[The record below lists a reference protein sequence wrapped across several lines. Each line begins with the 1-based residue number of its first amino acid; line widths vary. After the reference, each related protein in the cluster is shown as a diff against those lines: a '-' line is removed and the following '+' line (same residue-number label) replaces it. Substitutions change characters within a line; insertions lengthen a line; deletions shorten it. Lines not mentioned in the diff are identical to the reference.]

1 MKKFYMILLAL
12 GVAVSSVAQS
22 KLDMRSRTTL
32 RSHKMQQLPSYKSQ
46 LKALNK
52 LGVPENHIT
61 GFVKLGDGATAE
73 QLKAEGMNV
82 FAVRGDIALVSMP
95 VAEVERMAEL
105 PCVKQ
110 LELSRPVAQKMDRV
124 RANMG
129 VDKIH
134 AGAGLPQA
142 YTGKGV
148 IAGIVDNGFDVHHI
162 NFRNEDGSSRVKQL
176 SHIYV
181 NDYSTTGY
189 NRDVYTTET
198 MDKFYTDAYDN
209 YHGSHTLG
217 IMAGGYKGKVNMAE
231 KLNQLIVIAEERD
244 NPYYGVAPETD
255 IVASCGDLNT
265 MFIAMGVEDILNYA
279 YDNNQPAVINLSLG
293 SNIGSHDGLGVMS
306 QYLDLA
312 AEEAIICL
320 AAGNEGDIPI
330 ALNKTFTKS
339 DTTLKTFINPM
350 YDMSSYGYI
359 NFRQGS
365 LDIYSN
371 DETPILAKVI
381 IYNKK
386 RGTVAFSIPISENT
400 GGVPIYYST
409 PEYASA
415 GDYSNAN
422 FTKAFSGYVGIGSE
436 LDPYSGRYHVI
447 VDYFTS
453 DNTEK
458 NADGNYILGIE
469 IVGKEGQRVDCFV
482 DGYYTDFAGYNQP
495 GFTDGSCNG
504 SINDFA
510 CGKNVIAVGAYTT
523 RTEWASLDRKVYN
536 HESKV
541 GEMGQVSLFSSYGTL
556 IDGRNLPQVC
566 APGETVISS
575 SNSYYVVYGGLENK
589 DLQGSFFEED
599 RPNYWHVERGTSMSS
614 PALAG
619 AIALWLEANPNLT
632 VKEAQEIIEKTAVK
646 DASVLGFKGDP
657 VKWGAG
663 KFDAYA
669 GLKEVIRRVT
679 SGIADINAKT
689 DRLIVSTLGEKS
701 FNVFLGGED
710 KMDVTIYN
718 MQGQIV
724 LKENAVGDEITVDAS
739 GLNNG
744 VYILKVNGT
753 HSQKIVV
760 K

>member
-1 MKKFYMILLAL
+1 M
-12 GVAVSSVAQS
+12 
-22 KLDMRSRTTL
+22 
-32 RSHKMQQLPSYKSQ
+32 
-46 LKALNK
+46 
-52 LGVPENHIT
+52 
-61 GFVKLGDGATAE
+61 
-73 QLKAEGMNV
+73 
-82 FAVRGDIALVSMP
+82 
-95 VAEVERMAEL
+95 
-105 PCVKQ
+105 
-110 LELSRPVAQKMDRV
+110 
-124 RANMG
+124 
-129 VDKIH
+129 
-134 AGAGLPQA
+134 
-142 YTGKGV
+142 
-148 IAGIVDNGFDVHHI
+148 
-162 NFRNEDGSSRVKQL
+162 
-176 SHIYV
+176 
-181 NDYSTTGY
+181 
-189 NRDVYTTET
+189 
-198 MDKFYTDAYDN
+198 
-209 YHGSHTLG
+209 
-217 IMAGGYKGKVNMAE
+217 E

-541 GEMGQVSLFSSYGTL
+541 GELGQVSLFSSYGTL
-556 IDGRNLPQVC
+556 IDGRQLPQVC

-679 SGIADINAKT
+679 SGIADINVKT
-689 DRLIVSTLGEKS
+689 DRLVVSTLGEKN
-701 FNVFLGGED
+701 FNVFLGGAEN
-710 KMDVTIYN
+710 MDVAIYN
-718 MQGQIV
+718 MQGQV
-724 LKENAVGDEITVDAS
+724 VMKENAVGDEITVDAS

-744 VYILKVNGT
+744 VYILKVNGI

>member
-32 RSHKMQQLPSYKSQ
+32 RSHKMQQLPSYKLQ

-162 NFRNEDGSSRVKQL
+162 NFRNDDGSSRVKQL

-541 GEMGQVSLFSSYGTL
+541 GELGQVSLFSSYGTL
-556 IDGRNLPQVC
+556 IDGRQLPQVC

-679 SGIADINAKT
+679 SGIADINVKT
-689 DRLIVSTLGEKS
+689 DRLVVSTLGEKN
-701 FNVFLGGED
+701 FNVFLGGEEN
-710 KMDVTIYN
+710 MDVAIYN
-718 MQGQIV
+718 MQGQV
-724 LKENAVGDEITVDAS
+724 VMKENAVRDEITVDAS

-744 VYILKVNGT
+744 VYILKVNGI

>member
-12 GVAVSSVAQS
+12 GVAVSAVSQS

-32 RSHKMQQLPSYKSQ
+32 RSHKMQQLPSYKLQ
-46 LKALNK
+46 MKALSK

-61 GFVKLGDGATAE
+61 GFVKLSDGATAE
-73 QLKAEGMNV
+73 QLEAEGMHV
-82 FAVRGDIALVSMP
+82 FSVRGDIALVSMP
-95 VAEVERMAEL
+95 VTDVERMAQL
-105 PCVKQ
+105 PSVKQ
-110 LELSRPVAQKMDRV
+110 LELSRPVAQKMDKV
-124 RANMG
+124 RESMG

-134 AGAGLPQA
+134 AGEGLPQS

-148 IAGIVDNGFDVHHI
+148 VAGIVDNGFDAHHI
-162 NFRNEDGSSRVKQL
+162 NFRNEDGSSRIKQMT
-176 SHIYV
+176 HIYA

-198 MDKFYTDAYDN
+198 MENFYTDAYDN
-209 YHGSHTLG
+209 YHGSHTMG
-217 IMAGGYKGKVNMAE
+217 IMAGGYRGKINMAE
-231 KLNQLIVIAEERD
+231 KLTQFIVVAEERD
-244 NPYYGVAPETD
+244 NPYYGVAPESD
-255 IVASCGDLNT
+255 IVASCGELNT

-312 AEEAIICL
+312 GEEAVICL
-320 AAGNEGDIPI
+320 SSGNEGNLPI
-330 ALNKTFTKS
+330 ALNKTFAKG
-339 DTTLKTFINPM
+339 DTVLKTFIEPM
-350 YDMSSYGYI
+350 YDMSSYGYY

-365 LDIYSN
+365 LDIFSN
-371 DETPILAKVI
+371 DATPVLAKVI
-381 IYNKK
+381 VYNKK

-409 PEYASA
+409 PGYATD

-422 FTKAFSGYVGIGSE
+422 FTKAFNGYVGIGSE

-447 VDYFTS
+447 VDFFTS

-458 NADGNYILGIE
+458 NADGNYMLGIE
-469 IVGKEGQRVDCFV
+469 VVGKEGQRVDCFV
-482 DGYYTDFAGYNQP
+482 DGYYTDFASYNQP
-495 GFTDGSCNG
+495 GFSDGSCNG

-510 CGKNVIAVGAYTT
+510 CGKNVIAVGSYAT
-523 RTEWASLDRKVYN
+523 RTEWASLDRKVYD
-536 HESKV
+536 HESNV
-541 GEMGQVSLFSSYGTL
+541 GELGQVSLFSSYGTL

-619 AIALWLEANPNLT
+619 GIALWLEANPNLT
-632 VKEAQEIIEKTAVK
+632 VKEVQDIIAKTAMK
-646 DASVLGFKGDP
+646 DAAVMNFDGDP

-669 GLKEVIRRVT
+669 GLKEVIRRAT
-679 SGIADINAKT
+679 SGIKDINAQT
-689 DRLIVSTLGEKS
+689 DRLMVSTLGAKQ

-710 KMDVTIYN
+710 NMDVTIYN
-718 MQGQIV
+718 MQGQVV
-724 LKENAVGDEITVDAS
+724 LKESAAGDEITIDAS
-739 GLNNG
+739 ALIDGVYVLNVNG
-744 VYILKVNGT
+744 V

>member
-134 AGAGLPQA
+134 AGEGLPQA

-162 NFRNEDGSSRVKQL
+162 NFRNDDGSSRVKQL

-541 GEMGQVSLFSSYGTL
+541 GELGQVSLFSSYGTL
-556 IDGRNLPQVC
+556 IDGRQLPQVC

>member
-1 MKKFYMILLAL
+1 MKKFYIVLLAL
-12 GVAVSSVAQS
+12 GVAISAVAQS
-22 KLDMRSRTTL
+22 KLDMRSRTIL
-32 RSHKMQQLPSYKSQ
+32 RSHKMQQLPGYKAQ
-46 LKALNK
+46 MKALNK

-61 GFVKLGDGATAE
+61 GFVKLSDGATAE
-73 QLKAEGMNV
+73 QLEAEGMHV
-82 FAVRGDIALVSMP
+82 FSVRGDIALVSMP
-95 VAEVERMAEL
+95 VTDVERMSQL
-105 PCVKQ
+105 QCVKQ
-110 LELSRPVAQKMDRV
+110 LELSRPVAQKMDKV
-124 RANMG
+124 RASMG

-134 AGAGLPQA
+134 AGEGLPQA

-148 IAGIVDNGFDVHHI
+148 IAGIVDNGFDVNHI
-162 NFRNEDGSSRVKQL
+162 NFRNEDGSSRIKQM

-189 NRDVYTTET
+189 NRDVYTSET
-198 MDKFYTDAYDN
+198 LKDFYTDAYDN

-231 KLNQLIVIAEERD
+231 KLTQFIVVAEERD
-244 NPYYGVAPETD
+244 NPYYGVAPESD

-279 YDNNQPAVINLSLG
+279 YDNDQPAVINLSLG
-293 SNIGSHDGLGVMS
+293 SNIGSHDGKGVMS
-306 QYLDLA
+306 QYLDIVGQ
-312 AEEAIICL
+312 EAIICL
-320 AAGNEGDIPI
+320 SAGNEGDLPI

-339 DTTLKTFINPM
+339 DTVLKTFIEPM
-350 YDMSSYGYI
+350 YDMTSYGYE

-365 LDIYSN
+365 LDIFCD
-371 DETPILAKVI
+371 DETPVLAKVI

-422 FTKAFSGYVGIGSE
+422 FTKAFKGYVGIGSE
-436 LDPYSGRYHVI
+436 IDSYSGRYHVI
-447 VDYFTS
+447 VDYLTI

-458 NADGNYILGIE
+458 NVDGNYMLGIE
-469 IVGKEGQRVDCFV
+469 VVGKEGQRVDCFV
-482 DGYYTDFAGYNQP
+482 DRYYTDFASYNEP
-495 GFTDGSCNG
+495 GFMDGSCNG

-541 GEMGQVSLFSSYGTL
+541 GELGQVSLFSSYGTL
-556 IDGRNLPQVC
+556 IDGRQLPQVC

-589 DLQGSFFEED
+589 DLQGSFFEEE

-632 VKEAQEIIEKTAVK
+632 VKEVQDIIAKTSVK
-646 DASVLGFKGDP
+646 DASVLGFTGDP

-679 SGIADINAKT
+679 SGINDINAQT
-689 DRLIVSTLGEKS
+689 DRLMVSTLGGKS

-710 KMDVTIYN
+710 NMDVVIYN
-718 MQGQIV
+718 MQGQVV
-724 LKENAVGDEITVDAS
+724 LKESSVGDEITVDAS
-739 GLNNG
+739 GLIEG
-744 VYILKVNGT
+744 VYVLKVNGV
-753 HSQKIVV
+753 HSQKVVV

>member
-148 IAGIVDNGFDVHHI
+148 FAGIVDNGFDVHHI
-162 NFRNEDGSSRVKQL
+162 NFRNDDGSSRVKQL

-495 GFTDGSCNG
+495 GFIDGSCNG

-541 GEMGQVSLFSSYGTL
+541 GELGQVSLFSSYGTL

-679 SGIADINAKT
+679 SGIPDINVKT
-689 DRLIVSTLGEKS
+689 DRLVVSTLGEKN
-701 FNVFLGGED
+701 FNVFLGGAEN
-710 KMDVTIYN
+710 MDVAIYN
-718 MQGQIV
+718 MQGQV
-724 LKENAVGDEITVDAS
+724 VMKENAVGDEITVDAS

-744 VYILKVNGT
+744 VYILKVNGI